1 MARKIAEIKNDL
13 VEAKKALGAVDK
25 SDKDAVTAAVAKVED
40 LIRELDVA
48 NTEEAAEQAL
58 AERSFRTKEKTE
70 KRKFSILKFINEV
83 ATDSLSG
90 LELDAAQEG
99 AAEYDRLGFTRQGQV
114 IPSFLLR
121 DILGQSVTE
130 DGDILGEVRPTVF
143 MPQLNNKLTVQNLGA
158 TVLTGLVGKVPVAS
172 SAAVVAQW
180 AAEGKDVEVRKI
192 NWAKNMLSPK
202 RNVTRTAVTKDLL
215 RQTSLDVESYLI
227 RLMQN
232 AHNELVEAGVI
243 AGAVDGPTGILKTT
257 GVKVIEADGAITWK
271 DIVALETAV
280 NENNAGKGKLG
291 YLTNAKVWG
300 AMKTTPKVA
309 GGERF
314 IMEEAAGNRV
324 NGYPADWTNIVPS
337 ADGSVM
343 IFGNWEDLFV
353 GEWGGFDIV
362 IDPYTQ
368 AGSAQIIITI
378 NAWNDAVVAEPKS
391 FAVLKGIT
399 A

>member
-25 SDKDAVTAAVAKVED
+25 SDKDAVTVAVAKVED

-378 NAWNDAVVAEPKS
+378 NAWNDAIVAEPKS

>member
-13 VEAKKALGAVDK
+13 VEAKKALGAVDR
-25 SDKDAVTAAVAKVED
+25 SDKDALTAAVAKVED

-48 NTEEAAEQAL
+48 NAEEAAEQAL
-58 AERSFRTKEKTE
+58 AERSFRTKEKQE
-70 KRKFSILKFINEV
+70 KRRFSLLKFINEV

-99 AAEYDRLGFTRQGQV
+99 AREYDRLGFTRQGQV

-130 DGDILGEVRPTVF
+130 DGDVLGEVRPAVF
-143 MPQLNNKLTVQNLGA
+143 MPQLNNRLTVQNLGA

-172 SAAVVAQW
+172 SGAVTAEW
-180 AAEGKDVEVRKI
+180 AAEGKDVAVKKI

-215 RQTSLDVESYLI
+215 RQTSYDVETYLI

-243 AGAVDGPTGILKTT
+243 AGAVDGPTGILKTA
-257 GVKVIEADGAITWK
+257 GVKVIDAAGAITWEN
-271 DIVALETAV
+271 IVALETAV
-280 NENNAGKGKLG
+280 NENNANKGRLG

-300 AMKTTPKVA
+300 AMKTTPKVD
-309 GGERF
+309 GGDRF
-314 IMEEAAGNRV
+314 IMEENAGNRL
-324 NGYPADWTNIVPS
+324 NGYPVDWTNIVPS
-337 ADGSVM
+337 ADGSAM

-378 NAWNDAVVAEPKS
+378 NAWNDAIVAEPKS

>member
-13 VEAKKALGAVDK
+13 VEAKKALGAVDR
-25 SDKDAVTAAVAKVED
+25 SDKDALTAAVAKVED

-48 NTEEAAEQAL
+48 NAEEAAEQAL
-58 AERSFRTKEKTE
+58 AERSFRSKEKQE
-70 KRKFSILKFINEV
+70 KRRFSLLKFINEV
-83 ATDSLSG
+83 ASDSLSG
-90 LELDAAQEG
+90 LELDAAEEG
-99 AAEYDRLGFTRQGQV
+99 AREYDRLGFTRQGQV

-130 DGDILGEVRPTVF
+130 DGDVLGEVRPAVF
-143 MPQLNNKLTVQNLGA
+143 MPQLNNRLTVQNLGA

-172 SAAVVAQW
+172 SGAVTAEW
-180 AAEGKDVEVRKI
+180 AAEGKDVAVKKI

-215 RQTSLDVESYLI
+215 RQTSYDVEAYLI

-243 AGAVDGPTGILKTT
+243 AGAVDGPTGILKTA
-257 GVKVIEADGAITWK
+257 GVKVIDAAGAITWK
-271 DIVALETAV
+271 NIVALETAV
-280 NENNAGKGKLG
+280 NENNANKGRLG

-300 AMKTTPKVA
+300 AMKTTPKVD
-309 GGERF
+309 GGDRF
-314 IMEEAAGNRV
+314 IMEENAGNRL
-324 NGYPADWTNIVPS
+324 NGYPVDWTNIVPS
-337 ADGSVM
+337 ADGSAM

-378 NAWNDAVVAEPKS
+378 NAWNDAIVAEPKS
-391 FAVLKGIT
+391 FAILKGIT

>member
-257 GVKVIEADGAITWK
+257 GVKVIEAGGAITWE

-378 NAWNDAVVAEPKS
+378 NAWNDAIVAEPKS

>member
-257 GVKVIEADGAITWK
+257 GVKVIEADGAITWE

-309 GGERF
+309 GGDRF
-314 IMEEAAGNRV
+314 IMEEAAGNVV

-378 NAWNDAVVAEPKS
+378 NAWNDAIVAEPKS

>member
-172 SAAVVAQW
+172 SAAVIAQW
-180 AAEGKDVEVRKI
+180 AAEGKDVEVKKI

-257 GVKVIEADGAITWK
+257 GVKVIEADGAITWE

-378 NAWNDAVVAEPKS
+378 NAWNDAIVAEPKS

>member
-13 VEAKKALGAVDK
+13 VEAKKALGAVDR
-25 SDKDAVTAAVAKVED
+25 SDKDALTAAVAKVED
-40 LIRELDVA
+40 LIRELDAA

-58 AERSFRTKEKTE
+58 AERSFRTKEKQE
-70 KRKFSILKFINEV
+70 KRRFSLLKFINEV

-99 AAEYDRLGFTRQGQV
+99 AREYDRLGFTRQGQV

-130 DGDILGEVRPTVF
+130 DGDVLGEVRPAVF
-143 MPQLNNKLTVQNLGA
+143 MPQLNNRLTVQNLGA

-172 SAAVVAQW
+172 SGAVTAEW
-180 AAEGKDVEVRKI
+180 AAEGKDVAVNKI

-215 RQTSLDVESYLI
+215 RQTSYDVEAYLI

-243 AGAVDGPTGILKTT
+243 AGAVDGPTGILKTA
-257 GVKVIEADGAITWK
+257 GVKVIDAAGAITWEN
-271 DIVALETAV
+271 IVALETAV
-280 NENNAGKGKLG
+280 NENNANKGRLG

-300 AMKTTPKVA
+300 AMKTTPKVD
-309 GGERF
+309 GGDRF
-314 IMEEAAGNRV
+314 IMEENAGNRL
-324 NGYPADWTNIVPS
+324 NGYPVDWTNIVPS
-337 ADGSVM
+337 ADGSAM

-378 NAWNDAVVAEPKS
+378 NAWNDAIVAEPKS

>member
-13 VEAKKALGAVDK
+13 VAAKKALGEVDR
-25 SDKDAVTAAVAKVED
+25 SDKDALTAAVAKVED
-40 LIRELDVA
+40 LIRELDA
-48 NTEEAAEQAL
+48 AYTEEAAEQAL
-58 AERSFRTKEKTE
+58 AERSFRTKEQQE

-90 LELDAAQEG
+90 IELDASLEG
-99 AAEYDRLGFTRQGQV
+99 EKEYERLGFTRQGRV
-114 IPSFLLR
+114 IPSFLVR
-121 DILGQSVTE
+121 EILGQSVTE
-130 DGDILGEVRPTVF
+130 DGDVLGEVRPTVF

-180 AAEGKDVEVRKI
+180 AAEGKDVEVKKI
-192 NWAKNMLSPK
+192 NWAKSMLSPK
-202 RNVTRTAVTKDLL
+202 RNVTRAAVTKDLL
-215 RQTSLDVESYLI
+215 RQTSHDVESYLI

-257 GVKVIEADGAITWK
+257 GVKVIEAGGAITWD

-324 NGYPADWTNIVPS
+324 NGYPAERTNLVPS

-378 NAWNDAVVAEPKS
+378 NAWNDAIVAEPKS

-399 A
+399 D

>member
-121 DILGQSVTE
+121 DIFGQSVTE

-172 SAAVVAQW
+172 STAVVAQW
-180 AAEGKDVEVRKI
+180 AAEGKDVEVKKI

-215 RQTSLDVESYLI
+215 RQTSRDVESYLI

-378 NAWNDAVVAEPKS
+378 NAWNDAIVAEPKS

>member
-13 VEAKKALGAVDK
+13 VEAKKALGAVDR
-25 SDKDAVTAAVAKVED
+25 SDKDALTAAVAKVEE
-40 LIRELDVA
+40 LIRELDAA

-58 AERSFRTKEKTE
+58 AERSFRTKERQE
-70 KRKFSILKFINEV
+70 KRRFSLLKFINEV

-99 AAEYDRLGFTRQGQV
+99 AKEYDRLGFTRQGQV

-121 DILGQSVTE
+121 DILGQSVTG
-130 DGDILGEVRPTVF
+130 DGDVLGEVRPTVF
-143 MPQLNNKLTVQNLGA
+143 MPQLSNKLTVQNLGA

-172 SAAVVAQW
+172 SAAVTAEW
-180 AAEGKDVEVRKI
+180 AAEGKDVAVKKI
-192 NWAKNMLSPK
+192 NWAKQMLSPK

-243 AGAVDGPTGILKTT
+243 AGAVDGPTGILKTAN
-257 GVKVIEADGAITWK
+257 VKSIDAAGPITWEN
-271 DIVALETAV
+271 IVALETAV
-280 NENNAGKGKLG
+280 NENNAGKGQLG

-300 AMKTTPKVA
+300 AMKTTPKVE

-314 IMEEAAGNRV
+314 IMEEAAGNVV

-353 GEWGGFDIV
+353 GEWGGFDVV

-378 NAWNDAVVAEPKS
+378 NAWNDAIVAEPKS

>member
-13 VEAKKALGAVDK
+13 VEAKKALGAVDR

-40 LIRELDVA
+40 IIRELDVA

-378 NAWNDAVVAEPKS
+378 NAWNDAIVAEPKS

>member
-1 MARKIAEIKNDL
+1 MARKIAEIKKDLAAATEALASVDSNDS
-13 VEAKKALGAVDK
+13 EAR
-25 SDKDAVTAAVAKVED
+25 TAAIAKVRGLMAEHD
-40 LIRELDVA
+40 A
-48 NTEEAAEQAL
+48 AATAEEAAQML
-58 AERSFRTKEKTE
+58 AEQRFHNKEKQE
-70 KRKFSILKFINEV
+70 KRKFSLLKFINEV

-99 AAEYDRLGFTRQGQV
+99 AQEYDRLGFTRQGQV

-121 DILGQSVTE
+121 DILGQSATA
-130 DGDILGEVRPTVF
+130 DGDVFAETRPTVF
-143 MPQLNNKLTVQNLGA
+143 MPQLNNTLTVQALGA
-158 TVLTGLVGKVPVAS
+158 TLLTGLVGKVPVAS
-172 SAAVVAQW
+172 PSAVTAEW
-180 AAEGKDVEVRKI
+180 AAEGKEVGVKKI
-192 NWAKNMLSPK
+192 QWQKSMLTPK

-215 RQTSLDVESYLI
+215 RQTSYDVEAYLV

-243 AGAVDGPTGILKTT
+243 AGAVDGPTGILKTS
-257 GVKVIEADGAITWK
+257 GVKVIEANGAITWE
-271 DIVALETAV
+271 DVVALETAV
-280 NENNAGKGKLG
+280 NENNASKGRLG

-300 AMKTTPKVA
+300 AMKTTPKVE
-309 GGERF
+309 GGDRF
-314 IMEEAAGNRV
+314 IMEETAGNRL
-324 NGYPADWTNIVPS
+324 NGYPVEWTNIVPS
-337 ADGSVM
+337 TDGSAM
-343 IFGNWEDLFV
+343 IFGNWSDLFV

-378 NAWNDAVVAEPKS
+378 NAWNDAIVAEPKS

>member
-1 MARKIAEIKNDL
+1 MARKIAEIKKDL
-13 VEAKKALGAVDK
+13 AAATDALGKVER
-25 SDKDAVTAAVAKVED
+25 SDKEALTAAIAKVED
-40 LIRELDVA
+40 LMREHDA
-48 NTEEAAEQAL
+48 AATAEAAEQML
-58 AERSFRTKEKTE
+58 AEQRFHNKEQQE
-70 KRKFSILKFINEV
+70 KRKFSLLKFINEV
-83 ATDSLSG
+83 STDSLSG

-99 AAEYDRLGFTRQGQV
+99 AKEYDRLGFTRQGQV

-121 DILGQSVTE
+121 DILGQGAAT
-130 DGDILGEVRPTVF
+130 DGDALADVRPTVF

-172 SAAVVAQW
+172 STAVTAEW
-180 AAEGKDVEVRKI
+180 ATEGKDVAVKKI
-192 NWAKNMLSPK
+192 NWSKNMLTPK

-243 AGAVDGPTGILKTT
+243 AGAVDGPTGILKTSGIT
-257 GVKVIEADGAITWK
+257 TITAGGPITWENV
-271 DIVALETAV
+271 VALETAV
-280 NENNAGKGKLG
+280 NENNANKGRLG

-300 AMKTTPKVA
+300 AMKTTPKTE
-309 GGERF
+309 GGDRF

-324 NGYPADWTNIVPS
+324 NGYPIDWTNIVPS
-337 ADGSVM
+337 ADGSAM

-353 GEWGGFDIV
+353 GEWGGFDVV
-362 IDPYTQ
+362 IDPFTQ

>member
-1 MARKIAEIKNDL
+1 MARKIAEIKKDL
-13 VEAKKALGAVDK
+13 AAATEALGNVDVN
-25 SDKDAVTAAVAKVED
+25 DVDARNAAVAKVRTLMAEHD
-40 LIRELDVA
+40 AAAVA
-48 NTEEAAEQAL
+48 EEAEQML
-58 AERSFRTKEKTE
+58 AERSFRNKEKQE
-70 KRKFSILKFINEV
+70 KRKFSVLKFINEV

-99 AAEYDRLGFTRQGQV
+99 AKEYDRLGFTRQGQV
-114 IPSFLLR
+114 IPSFLLG
-121 DILGQSVTE
+121 DILGQSVST
-130 DGDILGEVRPTVF
+130 DGDVLGEVRPAVF

-172 SAAVVAQW
+172 SAAVTAEW
-180 AAEGKDVEVRKI
+180 AAEGKDVSVKKI
-192 NWAKNMLSPK
+192 NWSKNMLSPK

-257 GVKVIEADGAITWK
+257 GVKVIEAGGAITWE
-271 DIVALETAV
+271 DVVALETAV
-280 NENNAGKGKLG
+280 NENNASKGKLG

-309 GGERF
+309 GGDRF
-314 IMEEAAGNRV
+314 IMEEAAGNVV

-337 ADGSVM
+337 ADGSAM

-378 NAWNDAVVAEPKS
+378 NAWNDAIVAEPKS

>member
-25 SDKDAVTAAVAKVED
+25 SDKDAVAAAVAKVED

-83 ATDSLSG
+83 ATDNLSG

-257 GVKVIEADGAITWK
+257 GVKVIEAGGAITWE

-378 NAWNDAVVAEPKS
+378 NAWNDAIVAEPKS

>member
-257 GVKVIEADGAITWK
+257 GVKVIEAGGAITWE

-378 NAWNDAVVAEPKS
+378 NAWNDAIVAEPKS
-391 FAVLKGIT
+391 FADLKGIT

>member
-25 SDKDAVTAAVAKVED
+25 SDKDAVTVAVAKVED

-257 GVKVIEADGAITWK
+257 GVKVIEAGGAITWE

-378 NAWNDAVVAEPKS
+378 NAWNDAIVAEPKS

>member
-13 VEAKKALGAVDK
+13 VEAKKALGAVDR
-25 SDKDAVTAAVAKVED
+25 SDKDALTAAVAKVED

-130 DGDILGEVRPTVF
+130 DGDVLGEVRPTVF

-257 GVKVIEADGAITWK
+257 GVKVIEAGGAITWE

-368 AGSAQIIITI
+368 SGSAQIIITI
-378 NAWNDAVVAEPKS
+378 NAWNDAIVAEPKS